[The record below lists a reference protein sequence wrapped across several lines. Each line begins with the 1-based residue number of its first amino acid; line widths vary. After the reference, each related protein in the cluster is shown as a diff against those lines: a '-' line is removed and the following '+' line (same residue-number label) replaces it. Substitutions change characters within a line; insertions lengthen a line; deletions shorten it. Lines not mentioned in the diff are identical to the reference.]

1 MPGPS
6 SRLRASVT
14 ARWALC
20 LAFWL
25 PFLAPVLAPAR
36 AGAELLSLA
45 DLSRDKIVSRQQCFA
60 TPQAVF
66 VTAMGR
72 GYCVRYYLSTAGGE
86 GVRPVVFLQ
95 GDMPCRVNLMTMTCT
110 FDHGWIDVRT
120 EDLQRYADN
129 ISRQQK
135 TTAIYLARV
144 GRDGSS
150 GSHALR
156 HTMNEL
162 LIANAALDAIKQ
174 RYGFEGFHL
183 YGHSGGSMMVEG
195 LVGLRQDIGC
205 AVAADGSVR
214 LGRRIH
220 PVPPGVRFP
229 DADLLTAIIHNP
241 EAKLIIVTDPED
253 RIVSGADQ
261 EAFLTKLRQAGR
273 QADQYFVEAP
283 DDEHHFTTPHAALV
297 MRGCISGE
305 SHERIAT
312 ELTDYVARDLMRK
325 VAKAATNIGDEAR
338 ARTVDEARARAAGSA
353 AMSNIELRG
362 LDYASI
368 QPRSSDPAA
377 CQDACRADPRC
388 AAWTFVKASVP
399 GAQARCWLKSAVPH
413 ASANACCTSGVERP
427 APIATS
433 AASPPAMPF
442 AGARR

>member
-6 SRLRASVT
+6 SRLRASI
-14 ARWALC
+14 ACLALC
-20 LAFWL
+20 LALWL
-25 PFLAPVLAPAR
+25 SFLAPVLAPAP
-36 AGAELLSLA
+36 AGAEPLSLA
-45 DLSRDKIVSRQQCFA
+45 DLSRDKVVSRPQCFA

-66 VTAMGR
+66 VTVIGR
-72 GYCVRYYLSTAGGE
+72 GYCVRYYLSTAGGA
-86 GVRPVVFLQ
+86 GPRPVVFLQ

-110 FDHGWIDVRT
+110 FDRGWIDVRT

-174 RYGFEGFHL
+174 RYGFDGFHL

-195 LVGLRQDIGC
+195 LVGLRQDIAC
-205 AVAADGSVR
+205 AVAADGTVR
-214 LGRRIH
+214 LGRH
-220 PVPPGVRFP
+220 LSPVPPGIRFP
-229 DADLLTAIIHNP
+229 DSDLLTAIVHNP
-241 EAKLIIVTDPED
+241 DAKLVLVTDPQD
-253 RIVSGADQ
+253 KIVSGADQ
-261 EAFLTKLRQAGR
+261 EAFVTKLRQAGR
-273 QADQYFVEAP
+273 QVDQYFVEAP

-297 MRGCISGE
+297 MRDCISGA
-305 SHERIAT
+305 SHEQIAAD
-312 ELTDYVARDLMRK
+312 LTDYVARDLMRK
-325 VAKAATNIGDEAR
+325 VAKAATNAADEANTR
-338 ARTVDEARARAAGSA
+338 MADEAKVRAPESA
-353 AMSNIELRG
+353 AMSNIDLRG

-368 QPRSSDPAA
+368 QPRFSDPAA
-377 CQDACRADPRC
+377 CQNACRADPRC
-388 AAWTFVKASVP
+388 AAWTFVKASAQ

-427 APIATS
+427 GPIATS
-433 AASPPAMPF
+433 AAPDATMPS
-442 AGARR
+442 AGARP